1 MNAYLHFGSEK
12 IYAPTSQC
20 KPFRAELK
28 AGAGR
33 VRAERWS
40 AREGGGLTLC
50 GESRRAV
57 GSIFSLL
64 TSLSAAQGFWPGG
77 TMPTTSPRVEQ
88 RELIFVLTMVMQLMN
103 AAVEYRFLKVVCSS
117 CLHTWLPAKLWHL
130 TFGGPGGKTVDT
142 RWTFGVLLK
151 TLGYN
156 GSN

>member
-1 MNAYLHFGSEK
+1 MSHENFRMKAYLHFGSEK
-12 IYAPTSQC
+12 IYAPNSQC
-20 KPFRAELK
+20 EPFRAELK

-77 TMPTTSPRVEQ
+77 TMPTTSPRNKNGQVEQ
-88 RELIFVLTMVMQLMN
+88 WKLMFVLTMVMQLMN

-117 CLHTWLPAKLWHL
+117 CLHT
-130 TFGGPGGKTVDT
+130 
-142 RWTFGVLLK
+142 
-151 TLGYN
+151 
-156 GSN
+156 